1 MKKAKKIQAI
11 QKEYKE
17 NIKRRNKL
25 MRELE
30 KKNAKAEKK
39 EKIRLLFERLKNYKE
54 NLELSDQKQD
64 DDKVTDRTEITMMAD
79 IIDAILEL
87 SKETNI
93 IKK

>member
-39 EKIRLLFERLKNYKE
+39 EKIRLLFERLKNYKD

>member
-30 KKNAKAEKK
+30 KKNAKAAKK

-64 DDKVTDRTEITMMAD
+64 DDKVADRTEITMMAD

>member
-30 KKNAKAEKK
+30 KKNAKAAKK
-39 EKIRLLFERLKNYKE
+39 EKIRFLFERLKNYKE
-54 NLELSDQKQD
+54 NLKLSDQKQD

>member
-11 QKEYKE
+11 QKEYRE

>member
-1 MKKAKKIQAI
+1 MKKSKKIQAI

>member
-30 KKNAKAEKK
+30 KKNAKAAKK
-39 EKIRLLFERLKNYKE
+39 EKICLLFERLKNYKE

>member
-1 MKKAKKIQAI
+1 MKKAKKIHAI

-39 EKIRLLFERLKNYKE
+39 EKIRLLFERLKNYKD

>member
-30 KKNAKAEKK
+30 KKNAKAAQK

-64 DDKVTDRTEITMMAD
+64 DDKVSDRTEITMMAD

>member
-1 MKKAKKIQAI
+1 MKKSKKIQAI

-25 MRELE
+25 MRELG
-30 KKNAKAEKK
+30 KKNAKAAKK

-54 NLELSDQKQD
+54 NLALSDQKQD

>member
-30 KKNAKAEKK
+30 KKNAKAAKK
-39 EKIRLLFERLKNYKE
+39 EKTRLLFERLKNYKE

-64 DDKVTDRTEITMMAD
+64 DDKVTDRTEITMMTD

-87 SKETNI
+87 SKETSI

>member
-1 MKKAKKIQAI
+1 MKKSKKIQAI

-39 EKIRLLFERLKNYKE
+39 EKIRLLCERLKNYKE

>member
-1 MKKAKKIQAI
+1 MKKSKKIQAI

-54 NLELSDQKQD
+54 DLDLTDQKQD

>member
-1 MKKAKKIQAI
+1 MKKSKKIQAI

-39 EKIRLLFERLKNYKE
+39 EKIRLLFERLKNYKD

>member
-30 KKNAKAEKK
+30 KKNAKAAKK

-64 DDKVTDRTEITMMAD
+64 DDKVTDRTEITMMTD